1 MNKNKMLIGTTTGCL
16 FGYRTGKRVK
26 ATAWKNDWKNSIN
39 RGKHAN
45 NPAKQQQTNKYKKWV
60 QNEIFQQSMKPLITN
75 YNVFVLSINPL
86 MVPLLFILY
95 SSLLIP
101 SHIKHNPQH

>member
-1 MNKNKMLIGTTTGCL
+1 MTVAPCKYYEPKKMLIGTTTGCL

-45 NPAKQQQTNKYKKWV
+45 NPAKPQQTNKYFKKMG
-60 QNEIFQQSMKPLITN
+60 SK
-75 YNVFVLSINPL
+75 
-86 MVPLLFILY
+86 
-95 SSLLIP
+95 
-101 SHIKHNPQH
+101 